1 MLSTEEHMR
10 GWSQVQGFLF
20 FREPNESRD
29 HMFFACLYTY
39 TIWIEVIGTLL
50 DRPPDPEWDNTLHHL
65 TTHRFDLTY
74 ILLRLVIQA
83 TIYMLWRKRNER
95 KHHKKPG

>member
-50 DRPPDPEWDNTLHHL
+50 GRPPDPDWERTLVHL
-65 TTHRFDLTY
+65 TTYGFDRLVY
-74 ILLRLVIQA
+74 ILLRLTFQT
-83 TIYMLWRKRNER
+83 TIYMIWSERNDR
-95 KHHKKPG
+95 